1 MIFFLFFNFSCKNKY
16 YSQSEQKLKEVL
28 SDVYSK
34 IDEKS
39 KIDSAVDEYL
49 SSLSLVQRI
58 SQLFIINLEGNE
70 RFIPVEFEYEVSK
83 EKKDSNHK
91 TVQPQKRSNVRNK
104 SKAKGK
110 RRTVRRK

>member
-1 MIFFLFFNFSCKNKY
+1 MKNKILLQKIIFLFLSFFLFSNFSCKNKY
-16 YSQSEQKLKEVL
+16 YSRSEQKLKEVL

-70 RFIPVEFEYEVSK
+70 RFIPI
-83 EKKDSNHK
+83 
-91 TVQPQKRSNVRNK
+91 
-104 SKAKGK
+104 
-110 RRTVRRK
+110 